1 VSNSAWIVNSDVTV
15 YHADRWFSWRDCEPI
30 ASRCALL
37 LQRPITR
44 AEWHLQHRHRHSQCN
59 AVAVY
64 AAAATEHRS
73 ATDPQLS
80 APIDNGDLVLW

>member
-64 AAAATEHRS
+64 AAAAIQSIVQRQIRSCQHRL
-73 ATDPQLS
+73 TTV
-80 APIDNGDLVLW
+80 IWCC